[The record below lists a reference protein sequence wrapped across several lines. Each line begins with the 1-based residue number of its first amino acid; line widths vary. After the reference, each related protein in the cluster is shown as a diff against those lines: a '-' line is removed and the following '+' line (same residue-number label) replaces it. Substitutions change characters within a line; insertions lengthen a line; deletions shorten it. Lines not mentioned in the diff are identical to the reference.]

1 MLLREVNSEFLT
13 FFNPKVMKKVFVIA
27 ILLFVNNLINAQC
40 PTIPID
46 LTSQQDIDDFSV
58 NYPGCDTLPIGV
70 DLFISGSDITN
81 LSGLQQID
89 VAYGAVEIR
98 NNPNL
103 TSTSGLNLY
112 YAGSDLIIRNNNNLN
127 DISSFSNLDTILGEF
142 TIRTN
147 PLLSDLSGFQSLEMV
162 GMGAIIRDNN
172 NLIALNGLNQLT
184 TVEGILEIVEHP
196 NLNDISA
203 LSNVNLIT
211 GDPIE
216 GALVIDLNPSLKTL
230 NGFGNSNTI
239 ILGDLF
245 ITNNDSLSFCSV
257 QSICNY
263 LNTPPIGSIATID
276 LNITGCN
283 NETEVLNQCIF
294 VSVENEG
301 NEDFIEIFPNPFSE
315 KIMVRNTSEIENS
328 TMKIYNLLGKNILQK
343 KINNS
348 FTYTTVNTNNL
359 PSGSYILSIEN
370 NNKIIFNHL
379 IIKN

>member
-1 MLLREVNSEFLT
+1 
-13 FFNPKVMKKVFVIA
+13 MKKVFVIA